1 MRLFYGMTGM
11 FGLFGG
17 LKDFQQ
23 SLVLPGEIE
32 AGYFCPGFVFAL
44 ADIREG
50 TAEAVVRHI
59 EWLDPDANHKLV
71 IATTHDVLTDLFQ
84 KGLLGAREDNGDLI
98 FNLHKITEANQ
109 GATDPDLLAPGL
121 D

>member
-1 MRLFYGMTGM
+1 MTDEE
-11 FGLFGG
+11 FRSEYKPLQVPPAYDRTHSVTE
-17 LKDFQQ
+17 K
-23 SLVLPGEIE
+23 VI
-32 AGYFCPGFVFAL
+32 FAL
-44 ADIREG
+44 ADIGEG